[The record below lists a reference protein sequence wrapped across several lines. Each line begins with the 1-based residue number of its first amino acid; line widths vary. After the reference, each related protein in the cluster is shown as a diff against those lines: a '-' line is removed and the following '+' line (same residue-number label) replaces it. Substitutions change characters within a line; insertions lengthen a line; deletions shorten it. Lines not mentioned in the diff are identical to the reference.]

1 MKAWYL
7 LLDARFSAHSEVE
20 RLVGGAARRKPFP
33 VLRMVRD
40 WLARRRAIRE
50 LEALDDRLL
59 RDIGIS
65 RYEIREFVRDA
76 YARDDVER
84 RGPAG
89 SKDARAAGRVRQFAP
104 RPSPKIRLGPALP
117 QARGELPVCRVST
130 TPKHSMRTLMIK
142 P

>member
-20 RLVGGAARRKPFP
+20 RLVGGARGGAAGRKPFP

-89 SKDARAAGRVRQFAP
+89 SKDARAAGDEVLA
-104 RPSPKIRLGPALP
+104 A
-117 QARGELPVCRVST
+117 
-130 TPKHSMRTLMIK
+130 
-142 P
+142 